1 MGICQDRSTG
11 GLDRSAQPGERVY
24 DQGVDLARARSIDRS
39 TALPYYAQLK
49 QILMEAV
56 ERQGLVA
63 GVRLPGDNDLAQH
76 FGLSRSVVRQALAE
90 LETEGLINR
99 RRGKG
104 TYLGHQKVSEGL
116 AGWTG
121 GLADDV
127 SRRGARLISQVL
139 RQGQVTA
146 DALVAELLQLAPG
159 APVVLIE
166 RVRYVDDEPWVHTT
180 TWLPAGRVPGLE
192 GEDLSEQSLYA
203 LLRDRYRL
211 VFGRV
216 RRSIEAAL
224 AGEATGRHLGIGP
237 TEPVLRL
244 SSLLCDSS
252 DRPIETF
259 VAFHR
264 GDRSRFDVELEPDG
278 RLGSPATV
286 RAI

>member
-1 MGICQDRSTG
+1 M
-11 GLDRSAQPGERVY
+11 
-24 DQGVDLARARSIDRS
+24 DLARARPIDRS
-39 TALPYYAQLK
+39 IALPYYAQLK

-56 ERQGLVA
+56 ARQGLAA
-63 GVRLPGDNDLAQH
+63 GARLPGDNDLAQH

-90 LETEGLINR
+90 LETEGLISR

-104 TYLGHQKVSEGL
+104 TYLGRQKVSEGL

-127 SRRGARLISQVL
+127 SRRGARLVSQVL
-139 RQGQVTA
+139 RHSQVAA
-146 DALVAELLQLAPG
+146 DVLVAELLQLTPG
-159 APVVLIE
+159 DAVVLIE
-166 RVRYVDDEPWVHTT
+166 RVRFVDEEPWVHTT
-180 TWLPAGRVPGLE
+180 TWLPARRVPGLE
-192 GEDLSEQSLYA
+192 QEDLSEQSLYA
-203 LLRDRYRL
+203 LLRDRYGL

-224 AGEATGRHLGIGP
+224 AGEVTGRHLGIGP
-237 TEPVLRL
+237 AEPVLRL
-244 SSLLCDSS
+244 SSLLCDSAG
-252 DRPIETF
+252 RPIETF

-278 RLGSPATV
+278 RLGAPATV